1 MAAHLKDHDYCAL
14 MSGSS
19 DGVQAKFPRISSELE
34 DHNYCS
40 PKPNS
45 LRTFTPSNSDES
57 EIDDAGQPKMVLV
70 CLNGNKNVSQTVSQN
85 STAMEKQPGSL
96 PCLKANCKRKFRD
109 EVLRQRHMKEAHTY
123 ACHDQ
128 NCAGV
133 YYSRKTADRHYRI
146 AHNEAFKCKVKGC
159 NKTFKGH
166 RNLYDHWSNV
176 HLRYNNE
183 VLRCKEVGCNK
194 TFFSWRNAHAHWRFV
209 HNNEIWTCKVEGCNK
224 TFKWKGSM
232 RLHQKTKHR
241 AESLQFKEV
250 TVEKEILEN
259 EAGMEMEAVFKMES
273 TVEEEDT
280 VVEEITFVE
289 EEGREAEDGGVMAVD
304 GEDDPLYSVHG
315 PFQ

>member
-57 EIDDAGQPKMVLV
+57 EVDDAGQRKMVLV

-85 STAMEKQPGSL
+85 STAKENQPRSL
-96 PCLKANCKRKFRD
+96 SCPKANCKRKFRD
-109 EVLRQRHMKEAHTY
+109 E
-123 ACHDQ
+123 
-128 NCAGV
+128 AGV
-133 YYSRKTADRHYRI
+133 L
-146 AHNEAFKCKVKGC
+146 E
-159 NKTFKGH
+159 
-166 RNLYDHWSNV
+166 HWSNV
-176 HLRYNNE
+176 HLRHNKE
-183 VLRCKEVGCNK
+183 VLTCREVGCNE
-194 TFFSWRNAHAHWRFV
+194 TFFSWRLALAHWRIV
-209 HNNEIWTCKVEGCNK
+209 HNIEIWKCKVEGCNK
-224 TFKWKGSM
+224 TFKWKKSM
-232 RLHQKTKHR
+232 RLHQQNAKHR

-250 TVEKEILEN
+250 TVKKEISEN
-259 EAGMEMEAVFKMES
+259 EAGMEMEAVFKVES

-289 EEGREAEDGGVMAVD
+289 EEGIEAGDGGVMAVD